1 MIIGEVIGNVW
12 ATKKYDGLEGLKFL
26 IVKTETNGKMV
37 AFDAV
42 GAGIGEKVIVATGG
56 AAITIYKMQDR
67 PVDAAIIGIID
78 GMDEE

>member
-1 MIIGEVIGNVW
+1 
-12 ATKKYDGLEGLKFL
+12 
-26 IVKTETNGKMV
+26 MV

-56 AAITIYKMQDR
+56 AARVVFNMKDK

-78 GMDEE
+78 GMEE

>member
-56 AAITIYKMQDR
+56 AARTIYKMQDR
-67 PVDAAIIGIID
+67 PVDAEIIGIID

>member
-1 MIIGEVIGNVW
+1 MLIGEVIGNVW

-56 AAITIYKMQDR
+56 AARTIYKMQDR

>member
-42 GAGIGEKVIVATGG
+42 GAGIGEKVIAATGG
-56 AAITIYKMQDR
+56 AARTIYKMQDR

>member
-56 AAITIYKMQDR
+56 AARTIYKMQDR

>member
-37 AFDAV
+37 SFDAV

-56 AAITIYKMQDR
+56 AARTIYKMQDR

>member
-42 GAGIGEKVIVATGG
+42 GGGIGEKGIVASGG
-56 AAITIYKMQDR
+56 AARTIYKMQDR

>member
-1 MIIGEVIGNVW
+1 MLIGEVIGNVW
-12 ATKKYDGLEGLKFL
+12 ATKKYEGLDGQKFL
-26 IVKTETNGKMV
+26 IIKTEDNKRMV
-37 AFDAV
+37 AFDPV

-56 AAITIYKMQDR
+56 AARNVFNMKDR

>member
-26 IVKTETNGKMV
+26 IVKTETHGKMV

-56 AAITIYKMQDR
+56 AARTIYKMQDR